1 MPRTE
6 RRPPQ
11 RAMIVNG
18 PERKPLVSDGPNPF
32 LSQRQAAR
40 PADAPPKR
48 LRLQPDDPGAGVTP
62 PADDT

>member
-1 MPRTE
+1 
-6 RRPPQ
+6 
-11 RAMIVNG
+11 MIVNG